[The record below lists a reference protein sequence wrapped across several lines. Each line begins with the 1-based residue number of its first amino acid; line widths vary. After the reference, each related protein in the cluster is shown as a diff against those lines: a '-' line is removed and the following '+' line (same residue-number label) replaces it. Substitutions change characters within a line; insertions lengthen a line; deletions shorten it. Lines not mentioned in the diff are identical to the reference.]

1 MATVKSALTDLMNLD
16 RQGLVDLWV
25 AEFGCPTPPKV
36 KQDLLRQILGYR
48 IQVKLLGGLS
58 KTDQRRLLGQVG
70 EPLSQGSHLIRVWNG
85 ETHQVTVRDKIY
97 LYQGKEWRS
106 LSAIARHITG
116 TNWSGPV
123 FFGIK
128 DRS

>member
-1 MATVKSALTDLMNLD
+1 MDPVKTALAELMQLD
-16 RQGLVDLWV
+16 RQGLLDLWV
-25 AEFGCPTPPKV
+25 AEFGCPAPIKV
-36 KQDLLRQILGYR
+36 GQDLLRQILAYR
-48 IQVKLLGGLS
+48 IQVRHLGGLS
-58 KTDQRRLLGQVG
+58 KMDQRRLLGQVG

-85 ETHQVTVRDKIY
+85 ETHQVTVRDKTFI
-97 LYQGKEWRS
+97 YQGKEWRS

>member
-1 MATVKSALTDLMNLD
+1 MDTVKSALADLMRLD
-16 RQGLVDLWV
+16 RQGLVDLWMV
-25 AEFGCPTPPKV
+25 EFGHPAPPKV
-36 KQDLLRQILGYR
+36 GQELLRQILGYR
-48 IQVKLLGGLS
+48 IQVNRLGGLS
-58 KTDQRRLLGQVG
+58 KSELRRLLGQVS

-85 ETHQVTVRDKIY
+85 ETHQVSARGKTY
-97 LYQGKEWRS
+97 FYQGKEWGS

>member
-1 MATVKSALTDLMNLD
+1 MATVKSALADLMNLD
-16 RQGLVDLWV
+16 RQGLVDMWM

-58 KTDQRRLLGQVG
+58 KSDQRRLLGKVS
-70 EPLSQGSHLIRVWNG
+70 ETLSQGSHLIRVWNG

-97 LYQGKEWRS
+97 FYQGKEWRS

-116 TNWSGPV
+116 TNWSGPA

>member
-1 MATVKSALTDLMNLD
+1 MDPVKSALSHLMKLG
-16 RQGLVDLWV
+16 RQGLVNLWV

-58 KTDQRRLLGQVG
+58 KTDQRRLLGQFD
-70 EPLSQGSHLIRVWNG
+70 ETLSQGSHLIRVWNG
-85 ETHQVTVRDKIY
+85 ETHQVTVRDKTY

-128 DRS
+128 GRS

>member
-1 MATVKSALTDLMNLD
+1 MDHVKSALANLMKLD

-48 IQVKLLGGLS
+48 IQVKLLGGLT
-58 KTDQRRLLGQVG
+58 KTDRRRLLGQVG
-70 EPLSQGSHLIRVWNG
+70 ETLSQGSHLIRVWNG
-85 ETHQVTVRDKIY
+85 ETHQVTVRENTY

-128 DRS
+128 NRS

>member
-1 MATVKSALTDLMNLD
+1 MDPVKEALADLMNLD
-16 RQGLVDLWV
+16 RQGLVDLWA

-48 IQVKLLGGLS
+48 IQVKLLSGLS

-70 EPLSQGSHLIRVWNG
+70 ESLTQGSHLIRVWNG
-85 ETHQVTVRDKIY
+85 ETHQVTVRDKIFI
-97 LYQGKEWRS
+97 YQGKEWRS

-116 TNWSGPV
+116 TNWSGPA
-123 FFGIK
+123 FFGLK

>member
-1 MATVKSALTDLMNLD
+1 MDPVKSALADLMHLD

-48 IQVKLLGGLS
+48 IQVKLIDGLS
-58 KTDQRRLLGQVG
+58 KTDLRRLLGQAS
-70 EPLSQGSHLIRVWNG
+70 EPLRQGSHLIRVWNG
-85 ETHQVTVRDKIY
+85 ETHQVTVRENTY

-128 DRS
+128 GRS

>member
-1 MATVKSALTDLMNLD
+1 MDPVKAALADLMNLD

-25 AEFGCPTPPKV
+25 AEFGCTTPPKV

-58 KTDQRRLLGQVG
+58 KTDQRRLLGEVG
-70 EPLSQGSHLIRVWNG
+70 ESLTQGSHLIRVWNG
-85 ETHQVTVRDKIY
+85 ETHQVTVRDKNF

-116 TNWSGPV
+116 TNWSGPA
-123 FFGIK
+123 FFGLK
-128 DRS
+128 ARL

>member
-1 MATVKSALTDLMNLD
+1 MDPVEDALAELMNLD

-25 AEFGCPTPPKV
+25 ADFGCPPPPKV

-48 IQVKLLGGLS
+48 IQVRLLGGLS
-58 KTDQRRLLGQVG
+58 KSDLRRLMGQVG
-70 EPLSQGSHLIRVWNG
+70 ESLSKGSHLIRVWNG
-85 ETHQVTVRDKIY
+85 ETHQVTVRDNIFI
-97 LYQGKEWRS
+97 YQGKEWRS

-128 DRS
+128 DQS

>member
-1 MATVKSALTDLMNLD
+1 MDPVKAALADLMELD
-16 RQGLVDLWV
+16 RQGLVDFWA

-48 IQVKLLGGLS
+48 IQVKLMGGLS

-70 EPLSQGSHLIRVWNG
+70 ESLTQGSHLIRVWNG
-85 ETHQVTVRDKIY
+85 ETHQVTVRDKIFI
-97 LYQGKEWRS
+97 YQGKEWRS

-116 TNWSGPV
+116 TNWSGPA
-123 FFGIK
+123 FFGLK

>member
-1 MATVKSALTDLMNLD
+1 MDHVKSALANLMKLD

-48 IQVKLLGGLS
+48 IQANFLGGLS
-58 KTDQRRLLGQVG
+58 KTDRRRLLGQVG
-70 EPLSQGSHLIRVWNG
+70 ETLSQGSHLIRVWNG
-85 ETHQVTVRDKIY
+85 ETHQVTVRDRSY
-97 LYQGKEWRS
+97 LFQGQEWRS

-116 TNWSGPV
+116 TNWSGPA

-128 DRS
+128 GRS

>member
-1 MATVKSALTDLMNLD
+1 MDAVGTALAELMQLD
-16 RQGLVDLWV
+16 RQGLLDLWA
-25 AEFGCPTPPKV
+25 AEFGGAPHRV
-36 KQDLLRQILGYR
+36 GQDLLRQILGYR
-48 IQVKLLGGLS
+48 IQVKHLGGLS
-58 KTDQRRLLGQVG
+58 KADLRRLQGNVG
-70 EPLSQGSHLIRVWNG
+70 EALSQGSHLIRVWNG
-85 ETHQVTVRDKIY
+85 ETHQVTVRDKVFV
-97 LYQGKEWRS
+97 YQGKEWRS